1 MGRELQVPGD
11 QSGLSPGVEHIYI
24 SRTILAQ
31 EVPKTCL
38 QKVACTTLKQQK
50 HGLTQAGWNWV
61 QILILPLVTICM
73 TLAKRQLSAAVF
85 FISEIQ
91 VILNLRRLFLGLSEK
106 LKEQRH
112 FRLKISPYRESSSV
126 LIADHSR
133 KREWASKRGIK
144 GTDQRNALD
153 SWDGRVYLC
162 FPVYFHVALLCYFYE
177 F

>member
-1 MGRELQVPGD
+1 MSPE
-11 QSGLSPGVEHIYI
+11 SGLYHPEAAKAWADPSWMKLGSNPNSAFGNY
-24 SRTILAQ
+24 
-31 EVPKTCL
+31 
-38 QKVACTTLKQQK
+38 
-50 HGLTQAGWNWV
+50 
-61 QILILPLVTICM
+61 M

-133 KREWASKRGIK
+133 KRE
-144 GTDQRNALD
+144 
-153 SWDGRVYLC
+153 
-162 FPVYFHVALLCYFYE
+162 
-177 F
+177 